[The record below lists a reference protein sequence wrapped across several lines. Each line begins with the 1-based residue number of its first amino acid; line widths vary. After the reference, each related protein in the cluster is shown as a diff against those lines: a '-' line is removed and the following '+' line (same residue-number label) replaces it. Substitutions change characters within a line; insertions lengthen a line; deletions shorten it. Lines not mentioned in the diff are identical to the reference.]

1 MRFILKQVLLFFLL
15 SLVFFACIS
24 AESDNDNSERLISA
38 PHKNVRNNVI
48 DGSGTENTVDF
59 EGTSGG
65 LKERKGGYNRVSI
78 STVALFTLAMA
89 AATGLGAVPFFFV
102 ELDPQWEGLCSG
114 MAAGVMLAASFDLI
128 QEGQSHGAGS
138 WVVIGILSGGIF
150 ILLCKKFL
158 EQYGEVSMLDI
169 KGADATKVVLVVG
182 IMTLHSFGEGSGVGV
197 SFAGSKGF
205 SQGLL
210 VTLAIAVHNIPE
222 GLAVSMMLASKGVSP
237 QNAMLWSVI
246 TSLPQVIIHHKVGN
260 SCQGSY
266 CMLRSL
272 WMNLDC
278 INASS
283 LEVYKLAC
291 SNPTSLI
298 SLLYFGPFFTF
309 GKWGSGYGLGKNISP
324 IQGPCQERD
333 LAILRRFPVEGEE
346 FMLTS
351 MWNLYPIVAVPAFMC
366 ADSFSKFLP
375 FCTGFAAGCM
385 IWMVVSE
392 VLPDAFKQASPP
404 QVASAATI
412 SVAFMEALSTAFE
425 NFSHDYNSEDA
436 SGFFVSLLFGLGP
449 LLGGFILVAFAL
461 ALHVQHALLMG
472 AASGIAFI
480 LAVWRP
486 LQLLV
491 SSKMGF
497 FSLIFLLSL
506 GAAFVHVSSS
516 SILKLAGR
524 KKASVNNLPTV
535 TGFPV
540 SVHTLQSFLSCGA
553 VAFHALAEGLALGV
567 AAPKAYGL
575 GRHMVLPVSLHGL
588 PRGAAVASCIFGATD
603 SWHSAIAAATL
614 IGFVG
619 PISAIGA
626 ILAGIDYSGLD
637 HVMVFAC
644 GGLIPSFGNIIKRG
658 VRLDARK
665 GGFGLAIGAG
675 FASLCLMCTKL
686 VCLHTPYCNS
696 APEAVR

>member
-1 MRFILKQVLLFFLL
+1 MQFRFKHLLLFF
-15 SLVFFACIS
+15 FFIVIFLECIT
-24 AESDNDNSERLISA
+24 ADGQNGISQTIRA
-38 PHKNVRNNVI
+38 PHKNVGNNVI
-48 DGSGTENTVDF
+48 DGTGTEKVISF
-59 EGTSGG
+59 EDGDNATSDW
-65 LKERKGGYNRVSI
+65 KGYNRVSV

-102 ELDPQWEGLCSG
+102 ELDPQWAGICNG

-128 QEGQSHGAGS
+128 QEGQEHGAGS
-138 WVVIGILSGGIF
+138 WVVIGILAGGIF

-169 KGADATKVVLVVG
+169 KGADATKVVLVIG

-205 SQGLL
+205 TQGLL

-222 GLAVSMMLASKGVSP
+222 GLAVSMVLASRGVSP
-237 QNAMLWSVI
+237 QNAMLWSII
-246 TSLPQVIIHHKVGN
+246 TSLPQ
-260 SCQGSY
+260 
-266 CMLRSL
+266 
-272 WMNLDC
+272 
-278 INASS
+278 
-283 LEVYKLAC
+283 
-291 SNPTSLI
+291 
-298 SLLYFGPFFTF
+298 
-309 GKWGSGYGLGKNISP
+309 
-324 IQGPCQERD
+324 
-333 LAILRRFPVEGEE
+333 
-346 FMLTS
+346 
-351 MWNLYPIVAVPAFMC
+351 PIVAVPSFIC
-366 ADSFSKFLP
+366 ADAFNKFLP

-385 IWMVVSE
+385 IWMVIAE
-392 VLPDAFKQASPP
+392 VLPDAFKEASPTS
-404 QVASAATI
+404 VASAGTL
-412 SVAFMEALSTAFE
+412 SVAFMEALSTLFQ

-449 LLGGFILVAFAL
+449 LLGGLVLVAFAL
-461 ALHVQHALLMG
+461 AFRLKHALLMG

-480 LAVWRP
+480 LGAWRP

-497 FSLIFLLSL
+497 FPLMSLLFL
-506 GAAFVHVSSS
+506 GAAIVHVSSS
-516 SILKLAGR
+516 SILKIVCNKR
-524 KKASVNNLPTV
+524 ASSNNLPSV

-540 SVHTLQSFLSCGA
+540 SVITLQSFLACGA

-603 SWHSAIAAATL
+603 SWHASLAAAAL

-619 PISAIGA
+619 PISAIGS

-637 HVMVFAC
+637 HVMVLAC
-644 GGLIPSFGNIIKRG
+644 GGLFPCFFRIVQRAL
-658 VRLDARK
+658 RLDTGK
-665 GGFGLAIGAG
+665 SSCGLAVGVG
-675 FASLCLMCTKL
+675 FAILCLTCTRL